1 MYAVRVDT
9 SEGFELCPADVCA
22 LDNVCMADSNQDD
35 VRPQKFEIIAGFE
48 GTALGRRLLPRMET
62 VMRQAGLD
70 VAAFE
75 FICDAEDRSFVY
87 DVNTN
92 TNYNSDAE
100 ARAGM
105 SAMDSLAAYLQT
117 ELLSGRRDAA

>member
-1 MYAVRVDT
+1 MRVDT
-9 SEGFELCPADVCA
+9 SDRFELCPADVCA
-22 LDNVCMADSNQDD
+22 LDNVCMADSNQADI
-35 VRPQKFEIIAGFE
+35 RPHRFEIIERFE
-48 GTALGRRLLPRMET
+48 SSSLGRHLLPRMET

-75 FICDAEDRSFVY
+75 FICDADDRPFVY

-100 ARAGM
+100 ARAGV
-105 SAMDSLAAYLQT
+105 SAMDSLAAYLQA
-117 ELLSGRRDAA
+117 ELAAGRRAAA